1 MLRLKSH
8 RPTGRVA
15 GAGAINDK
23 TMCLDPC
30 HKTALFGIP
39 ARAQERTS
47 APAGE
52 NRPLAV
58 VLPRDGRSRQPLPKA
73 CPKHHP
79 IISYRTVLA
88 RWPDGRPPRLRKGP
102 PPEQKAHLQTDALK
116 KAGRT
121 RVGTEK
127 ASGSSTT
134 APSWKRS
141 SITSAPPVPSWR
153 LDRLGDQT
161 KSSPS
166 WLSSPAIRAH
176 TSEGSQYRPDPPSAQ
191 HGEGRYPWRA
201 SMSPTVA

>member
-1 MLRLKSH
+1 MTKPCALIRATR
-8 RPTGRVA
+8 RPFWHTGVGSGANQRTGRRKPATCRRASALWQV
-15 GAGAINDK
+15 
-23 TMCLDPC
+23 
-30 HKTALFGIP
+30 TA
-39 ARAQERTS
+39 TS
-47 APAGE
+47 PK
-52 NRPLAV
+52 
-58 VLPRDGRSRQPLPKA
+58 SLPKTPSNHLVPHRS
-73 CPKHHP
+73 C
-79 IISYRTVLA
+79 TLA
-88 RWPDGRPPRLRKGP
+88 GWETSSVTQGP

-166 WLSSPAIRAH
+166 WLSSSHPPH
-176 TSEGSQYRPDPPSAQ
+176 TSEGSQYRPDPHCPT
-191 HGEGRYPWRA
+191 RRRPVPLA
-201 SMSPTVA
+201 SEHVPDRCLRPAR